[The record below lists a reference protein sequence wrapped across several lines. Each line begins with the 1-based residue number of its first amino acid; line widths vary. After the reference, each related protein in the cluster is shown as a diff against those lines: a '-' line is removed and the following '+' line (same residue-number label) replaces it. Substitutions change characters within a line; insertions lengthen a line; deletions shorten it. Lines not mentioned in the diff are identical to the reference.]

1 MYSKVFLIFFGTI
14 VAVAGTIIGSF
25 IGVLIKNPSKKTLST
40 LIGFSG
46 GLMLSVVC
54 FDLIP
59 EALLKWNLLKT
70 ITICLVSIFMTA
82 YIDYKSSKTFKD
94 DYKKV
99 AFLVALGL
107 MIHNLP
113 EGIIMGASLVSQKS
127 LGIRLAFII
136 CIHDIPEGIAVASP
150 LMASKEKVSKIILY
164 SLVTA
169 LPTVLG
175 TFIGEFL
182 GLLSNNVLGI
192 SIAFASGIMLYV
204 VCGEMLPESSSLSS
218 SVISKVGIM
227 IGIILGIVIINII

>member
-1 MYSKVFLIFFGTI
+1 MYSKIFLIGFGII
-14 VAVAGTIIGSF
+14 VSIAGTLIGSF
-25 IGVLIKNPSKKTLST
+25 IGVILKNPSKKTLST

-59 EALLKWNLLKT
+59 EALLQWNLFKT
-70 ITICLVSIFMTA
+70 ILICLVSILITA
-82 YIDYKSSKTFKD
+82 YIDYKSSRAFKN

-127 LGIRLAFII
+127 LGIRLALII

-150 LMASKEKVSKIILY
+150 LMATKEKVSNIMLY
-164 SLVTA
+164 SFITSI
-169 LPTVLG
+169 PTIIG

-182 GLLSNNVLGI
+182 GLLSKNVLGI
-192 SIAFASGIMLYV
+192 SMAFASGIMLYV
-204 VCGEMLPESSSLSS
+204 VCGEMLPESSSLSAS
-218 SVISKVGIM
+218 IVSKVGIM